1 MIGAKLRVPA
11 ALAALSV
18 LLLAAG
24 PAVPERGPSLTG
36 ISTGASGNLLVSPLP
51 DAPPGVLEI
60 TADGDLAR
68 TWPSPDGEPIEVVDA
83 DPTGRPI
90 VLNARDARIHV
101 LGEAGIAH
109 TVFLA
114 TLKGIDPRGLAPF
127 IRSGPG
133 GTVAA
138 PMADGSAFIRIPVGG
153 GDITTVKLA
162 GTPAPVAD
170 FDVADDGRVAILDG
184 NGKRL
189 RLYGADGSGPQDI
202 ALGESGFFAIVR
214 FVPGSNETWVL
225 ELPETPDP
233 DPSKPA
239 AALLAFDAKGKRIRR
254 LDRTTDGKAL
264 ESTAGIAPYKDG
276 VWLASLSGE
285 ARRVDAKGAMT
296 ARFDV
301 RPAPRGLD
309 WAAKRRL
316 EKLARGGGDTA
327 PLQDVIDAIAVLG
340 GAGGD
345 GRRGDAL
352 WERLAVEAA
361 AAAPLAVKATEKGT
375 WESPDLATFFVKTKP
390 GTRATIAS
398 SFKSESRA
406 VRLAA
411 VAVLRDPA
419 ITGFDAEL
427 AAATKDT
434 DPEIRAATLVIYSRN
449 RWSAAAIPLLIARLD
464 DAEPEVATFASQIL
478 GSRLDE
484 TVDALAK
491 VVRDAKASKRQREAA
506 SRTLLLDFQGGNQ
519 VPPLAP
525 GKRAP
530 LRALT
535 QSTEAAVRKLGALAL
550 VVHADPQG
558 PAALE
563 KTWSSLDTD
572 QKRLALLAWSPATG
586 DAGANALIRILSKD
600 KNQDL
605 RTPLFD
611 ALARHTTGVSRAH
624 LMKLATTPGGDE
636 LDRALAIE
644 RVQRR
649 LSDAQIVTLS
659 KELPQTGGI
668 LRRTIL
674 RLVAARGV
682 TDAAPQLGAVARTD
696 AERAEAFGALYRLG
710 STAGVPAA
718 LARVAAGT
726 ATADVELSYLA
737 AVGGI
742 PDDAKPTFREM
753 AAGTGRSA
761 ILASEALARS
771 GDAAGLQRLVDAAKT
786 DRYGAGVRDGSIV
799 GALAALKDEGRKAAT
814 PLLAD
819 GNAATREDAALVL
832 ALIGGDACADVKA
845 WGASARTTGVSV
857 PAAFYAIAAC
867 GDAEGAAKAFKM
879 AAERRGDPSAATAN
893 PEAFANLLSEIL
905 RQPDFREKSEPVLAA
920 VRLLPQPVVQAVA
933 QSLQLELHPA
943 VAVPAMKYVF

>member
-1 MIGAKLRVPA
+1 MIGAKLLAPVA
-11 ALAALSV
+11 VALFSLFLV
-18 LLLAAG
+18 AAG
-24 PAVPERGPSLTG
+24 PAAPARDPSLTG
-36 ISTGASGNLLVSPLP
+36 LSTGASGNLLVSPLP
-51 DAPPGVLEI
+51 DAPPGVLDI
-60 TADGDLAR
+60 TADGGLAR
-68 TWPSPDGEPIEVVDA
+68 TWPAPEGEPIEVVDA
-83 DPTGRPI
+83 DPSGRPI

-101 LGEAGIAH
+101 LGDAAIAH

-114 TLKGIDPRGLAPF
+114 TLKGVDARALAPF

-133 GTVAA
+133 GTVMV
-138 PMADGSAFIRIPVGG
+138 PMADGSAVVRIPAAG
-153 GDITTVKLA
+153 GDPATIKLA
-162 GTPAPVAD
+162 GTPAPIAD
-170 FDVADDGRVAILDG
+170 FDVADDGRIAILDG

-189 RLYGADGSGPQDI
+189 RLYGADGSGPQDVP
-202 ALGESGFFAIVR
+202 LGGTGFFAVVR
-214 FVPGSNETWVL
+214 FVPGTNETWVL
-225 ELPETPDP
+225 ELPEKPDP
-233 DPSKPA
+233 DPAKPA
-239 AALLAFDAKGKRIRR
+239 AALLAFDGKGKRIRR

-264 ESTAGIAPYKDG
+264 EPTAGIAPFG
-276 VWLASLSGE
+276 GGIWLASLTGE
-285 ARRVDAKGAMT
+285 ARRLDSKGALV

-301 RPAPRGLD
+301 RPAPRGID
-309 WAAKRRL
+309 WAGKRRL
-316 EKLARGGGDTA
+316 EKLARAAEGA

-340 GAGGD
+340 GAGRD
-345 GRRGDAL
+345 GGRGDAL

-361 AAAPLAVKATEKGT
+361 AAAPLVVKATEKGT

-390 GTRATIAS
+390 GTRSTIAS
-398 SFKSESRA
+398 SFKSESRE

-411 VAVLRDPA
+411 VAVLRDPS

-427 AAATKDT
+427 AAATKDP

-449 RWSAAAIPLLIARLD
+449 RWSPEAIPLLIPRLD
-464 DAEPEVATFASQIL
+464 DAEPEVATFAAQVL
-478 GSRLDE
+478 GSRLDQ

-491 VVRDAKASKRQREAA
+491 VIRDPKSSKRLRDQA
-506 SRTLLLDFQGGNQ
+506 SRTVLLDFEGGHQ
-519 VPPLAP
+519 VPPLSP
-525 GKRAP
+525 GKRTS
-530 LRALT
+530 LRALV
-535 QSTEAAVRKLGALAL
+535 QSAEAPVRKLGALAL
-550 VVHADPQG
+550 VVHADEQA

-563 KTWSSLDTD
+563 KVWSSLDVD
-572 QKRLALLAWSPATG
+572 QKRLAMLAWSPVTE
-586 DAGANALIRILSKD
+586 DKGASALIRILGKD

-605 RTPLFD
+605 RATIFD

-624 LMKLATTPGGDE
+624 LLKLATTPGGEE

-674 RLVAARGV
+674 RLIAARGV
-682 TDAAPQLGAVARTD
+682 TEAAPQLGAVARTD

-726 ATADVELSYLA
+726 ATAEVELSYLA
-737 AVGGI
+737 AVGGL
-742 PDDAKPTFREM
+742 PDDAKPKFREM
-753 AAGTGRSA
+753 ANGTGKSA
-761 ILASEALARS
+761 ILAAEALARS
-771 GDAAGLQRLVDAAKT
+771 GDATGLQRLVDAAKT
-786 DRYGAGVRDGSIV
+786 DRYGAGVRDGSLV
-799 GALAALKDEGRKAAT
+799 GALAALKDEGRKAVL

-832 ALIGGDACADVKA
+832 ALIGGDACANVKS

-867 GDAEGAAKAFKM
+867 GDAEGAAKAFKI
-879 AAERRGDPSAATAN
+879 ATERRGDPSAATAN
-893 PEAFANLLSEIL
+893 PEAFASLLSEIL
-905 RQPDFREKSEPVLAA
+905 RQPDFRDKSEPVLAA
-920 VRLLPQPVVQAVA
+920 VRTLPQPVVQAVG